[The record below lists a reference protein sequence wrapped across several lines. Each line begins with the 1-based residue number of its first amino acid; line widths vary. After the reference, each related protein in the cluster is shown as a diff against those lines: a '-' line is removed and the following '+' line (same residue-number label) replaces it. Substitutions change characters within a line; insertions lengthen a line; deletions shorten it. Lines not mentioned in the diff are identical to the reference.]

1 MLDLQQDST
10 PLIEHFSRYYD
21 GIDKM
26 PTVIHEVKYVTE
38 AEPFLPAWEVNSD
51 FVFISIWKWNE
62 NSDGIVD
69 IVDLVFVGRAFVT
82 SEVELPAD
90 VNSDGTV
97 DIADLMIVG
106 AYFGETT
113 N

>member
-1 MLDLQQDST
+1 
-10 PLIEHFSRYYD
+10 
-21 GIDKM
+21 
-26 PTVIHEVKYVTE
+26 
-38 AEPFLPAWEVNSD
+38 
-51 FVFISIWKWNE
+51 
-62 NSDGIVD
+62 VD